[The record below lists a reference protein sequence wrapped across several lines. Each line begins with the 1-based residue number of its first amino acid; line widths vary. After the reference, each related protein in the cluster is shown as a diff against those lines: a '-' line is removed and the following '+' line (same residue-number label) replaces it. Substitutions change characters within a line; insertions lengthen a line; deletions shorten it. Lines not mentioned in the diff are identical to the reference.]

1 MSVNSYE
8 DLIVWQKSVD
18 LVVGIYQITKNL
30 PREELYGLSDQ
41 IRRAAISIPS
51 NIAEGQQ
58 RHSPKDYLKFL
69 AIAKGSLGELKTQ
82 LIICDR
88 LGYLNAHQTEPL
100 LDECDVIGRM
110 LSGLMK
116 SLSGRAQAPSPKSQ
130 APID

>member
-1 MSVNSYE
+1 MAVNSYE
-8 DLIVWQKSVD
+8 ELMVWQKSVD
-18 LVVGIYQITKNL
+18 LVVRIYEITKML
-30 PREELYGLSDQ
+30 PRAEFYGLTDQ
-41 IRRAAISIPS
+41 IRRAAVSIPS

-58 RHSPKDYLKFL
+58 RQSSKEFL
-69 AIAKGSLGELKTQ
+69 NFLSIAKGSLGELKTQ